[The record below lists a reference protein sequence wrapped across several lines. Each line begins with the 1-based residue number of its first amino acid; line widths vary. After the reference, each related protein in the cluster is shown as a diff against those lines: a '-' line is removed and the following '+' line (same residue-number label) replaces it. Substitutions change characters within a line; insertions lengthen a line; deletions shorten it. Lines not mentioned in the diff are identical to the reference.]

1 MNKEVN
7 GIDGLPTLSTGMEMA
22 LFKARSRDVPD
33 LITTNLYLVHHNNVQ
48 EV

>member
-1 MNKEVN
+1 MN

-22 LFKARSRDVPD
+22 LFTVRSPDVPD
-33 LITTNLYLVHHNNVQ
+33 SITTNLYLVHRNTQ